1 MALLK
6 GNKIS
11 LPCSTSYVKQ
21 LTHYISF
28 VYFVLYLVLHRTVS
42 WPRAAAR
49 RPMKTA
55 GSYCSQPEVVWHIIP
70 VKRHIVIF
78 FSLWLLYGLNKCNNV
93 LITAAVWN
101 KLAVA
106 VKLFKLVRKFEKFGD
121 AWV

>member
-1 MALLK
+1 
-6 GNKIS
+6 
-11 LPCSTSYVKQ
+11 
-21 LTHYISF
+21 
-28 VYFVLYLVLHRTVS
+28 
-42 WPRAAAR
+42 
-49 RPMKTA
+49 MKTP